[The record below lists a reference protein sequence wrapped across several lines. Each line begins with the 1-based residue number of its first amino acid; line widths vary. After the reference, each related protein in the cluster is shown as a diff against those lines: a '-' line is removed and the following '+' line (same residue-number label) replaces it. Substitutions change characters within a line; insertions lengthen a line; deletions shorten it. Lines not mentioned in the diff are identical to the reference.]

1 MSTASLIRPAAT
13 TAVPIS
19 GRELAVA
26 FRAVC
31 SGDVLTRDDASFPAA
46 AFGIDP
52 SGAQPEVVVI
62 AAVAGDVAATVRLAN
77 RAGRRVVMQA
87 AGGLSGPAAAAG
99 SPIVLIVTRLLAKVR
114 IDPSSR
120 TARVGA
126 GASWRQVQ
134 QAAAEFGLTAVS
146 GPVPGTGAL
155 GDHRGERRVGA
166 GAGFSPDHIHRLEVV
181 TPRGVQIVLERHD
194 RPDRLPRA
202 AAPPTGVRSGH
213 LDDDRTDPDRSG
225 VRGRDLVRRRRCA
238 HRAAPLA
245 KPDHGP
251 AVGRDDDDRQ
261 ALAAG
266 LRPAAEPVAG
276 PQRRARAVHAGRRPG
291 GRRTPL
297 PAAAPRRTRC
307 PDARGRTDPEGSQR
321 PGTISRRESVAR
333 EDLAQLGQGRPHLL
347 RRLRMACSAR
357 PTARRP
363 VRSQLSAGRF
373 KVPSALSGVSLN
385 VTPSAITKPKAPVG
399 SVISTA
405 TLTVLPSRIST
416 GSSQPA
422 EHVRRD
428 LQQQFQGFRRQYGGR
443 IERHRDIPGVQGE
456 LVQPEA
462 GSGRHV
468 DRSRQEP
475 EIDLLVLSGSA
486 SSRPS

>member
-1 MSTASLIRPAAT
+1 MSTASLTRPAAT

-26 FRAVC
+26 FRAEC

-87 AGGLSGPAAAAG
+87 AGGLTGPAAAVG

-114 IDPSSR
+114 IEPSSR

-166 GAGFSPDHIHRLEVV
+166 AAGFSPDHIHRLEVV
-181 TPRGVQIVLERHD
+181 TPRGVADRSRAHD

-213 LDDDRTDPDRSG
+213 SMTIELVPTDQVYAGGIWFDADDAVTVLHHWQNLTTDLPSGATTTIARRSLPASDLLPSQLRARSVVH
-225 VRGRDLVRRRRCA
+225 VRYTQVGDPEGGARLFRRLR
-238 HRAAPLA
+238 RAAPVVL
-245 KPDHGP
+245 DC
-251 AVGRDDDDRQ
+251 
-261 ALAAG
+261 AG
-266 LRPAAEPVAG
+266 T
-276 PQRRARAVHAGRRPG
+276 H
-291 GRRTPL
+291 
-297 PAAAPRRTRC
+297 
-307 PDARGRTDPEGSQR
+307 
-321 PGTISRRESVAR
+321 
-333 EDLAQLGQGRPHLL
+333 
-347 RRLRMACSAR
+347 
-357 PTARRP
+357 
-363 VRSQLSAGRF
+363 
-373 KVPSALSGVSLN
+373 
-385 VTPSAITKPKAPVG
+385 
-399 SVISTA
+399 
-405 TLTVLPSRIST
+405 
-416 GSSQPA
+416 
-422 EHVRRD
+422 
-428 LQQQFQGFRRQYGGR
+428 
-443 IERHRDIPGVQGE
+443 
-456 LVQPEA
+456 
-462 GSGRHV
+462 
-468 DRSRQEP
+468 
-475 EIDLLVLSGSA
+475 
-486 SSRPS
+486 